1 MLSSEHCKIFKN
13 ICERM
18 LLIVVIYCIKNWI
31 KLFRN
36 QIGLLFHFETQK
48 SLYFTYP
55 HSYSFI
61 LSLAVIPYHS
71 LSFFV
76 TRLPL
81 VVTRCTTRCHTLSLV
96 VPLVSLFI
104 NDPLNGLTSW
114 RNLALNSLNSCK
126 TSFSNWWNCSV
137 ISSFSFSIFWKFSFG
152 SDIHSQFLNVLTI
165 TDSFP
170 IKEFNVSVNIFRIQR
185 TISLGYTLLQ
195 PTTFFCFSSACIN
208 EIMRSVNSSLV
219 IRWNLWIADTY
230 WS

>member
-13 ICERM
+13 TYFEKHLRTDASDSSYI
-18 LLIVVIYCIKNWI
+18 LHK
-31 KLFRN
+31 KLNKIIQEPDWPSVSFWN
-36 QIGLLFHFETQK
+36 IK

-55 HSYSFI
+55 HSYSFV
-61 LSLAVIPYHS
+61 LSLAVIRYHS

-81 VVTRCTTRCHTLSLV
+81 VVTRCTTRCHTLSLI

-104 NDPLNGLTSW
+104 NDPLNGWTSW

-137 ISSFSFSIFWKFSFG
+137 ISSFSVSISWKCFFG
-152 SDIHSQFLNVLTI
+152 SDIHLNVLTI
-165 TDSFP
+165 TDSIP

-195 PTTFFCFSSACIN
+195 PTTFFCFSSACVL
-208 EIMRSVNSSLV
+208 MK
-219 IRWNLWIADTY
+219 
-230 WS
+230 